1 MPNYEV
7 SWVEELYKRG
17 ESLRNNNIFYN
28 YWMMSNLFKLLYYFK
43 LNQVDRSN
51 KQCKERGIAMKLK
64 YNKNKETSSSIG
76 SSHIILYEVGHV
88 SISALTF

>member
-1 MPNYEV
+1 M
-7 SWVEELYKRG
+7 
-17 ESLRNNNIFYN
+17 
-28 YWMMSNLFKLLYYFK
+28 LLHYFK
-43 LNQVDRSN
+43 LNQVDCSN

-64 YNKNKETSSSIG
+64 YNKNRETLLVLPNKPRESIG